1 MSERTEEI
9 IAHKCR
15 EHGCDPKDAKRHANL
30 YLNEQWDVHPDR
42 EFIEWMHLRHPKM
55 NPVTAWNTSCNP
67 DKSYTL
73 AFRNEWDQER
83 NYGIDREPSH
93 IPPRDEQLAK
103 LAHLKQLIA
112 KIGRPMP
119 EPLPT
124 DYDRG
129 AIEKPEY

>member
-1 MSERTEEI
+1 MIEPQDI
-9 IAHKCR
+9 IAARCQAA
-15 EHGCDPKDAKRHANL
+15 GCDPKAKRHARL
-30 YLNEQWDVHPDR
+30 YLDENWDPHPDR
-42 EFIEWMHLRHPKM
+42 EFIEWMHLRHPKT

-83 NYGIDREPSH
+83 QYGIDRELSH
-93 IPPRDEQLAK
+93 IPPRDEQFAK

-112 KIGRPMP
+112 RIGRPMP

-129 AIEKPEY
+129 AIGKPTY